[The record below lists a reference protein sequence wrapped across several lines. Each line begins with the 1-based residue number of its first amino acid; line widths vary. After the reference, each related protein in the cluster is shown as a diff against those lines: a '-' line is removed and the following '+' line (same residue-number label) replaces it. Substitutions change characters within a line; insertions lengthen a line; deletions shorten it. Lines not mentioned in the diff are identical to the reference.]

1 VGAAGGRAG
10 GDIGRALRLVGTD
23 PGAAGEYRD
32 HGAGLGTDRMDQK
45 KRSLGATERDEAARE
60 RWRQAVKAVDPRRL
74 VFVDESG
81 THTALT
87 RLFARAPRGQ
97 RAFGQVPRNRGK
109 NTTYVAALTWEGMQ
123 APWTVEGGMDT
134 AAFLVYVREVLGPTL
149 QPGQIVVL
157 DNLSVHKA
165 EPIRQAIAAWGGE
178 LWYLPAYSPDLN
190 PIEEAFSKLKAGLRR
205 LGARTRD
212 GLLEAIGQVIT
223 TITTENAHG
232 WFSHAGCALP
242 AQHS

>member
-1 VGAAGGRAG
+1 
-10 GDIGRALRLVGTD
+10 
-23 PGAAGEYRD
+23 
-32 HGAGLGTDRMDQK
+32 
-45 KRSLGATERDEAARE
+45 
-60 RWRQAVKAVDPRRL
+60 VKTVDPHRL

-109 NTTYVAALTWEGMQ
+109 NTTYVAALTWVGMQ

-134 AAFLVYVREVLGPTL
+134 AAFVVYVREVLGPTL
-149 QPGQIVVL
+149 HPGQIVVL

-165 EPIRQAIAAWGGE
+165 ERIRTLIAARACE
-178 LWYLPAYSPDLN
+178 LWYLPSYSPDLN

-212 GLLEAIGQVIT
+212 GLLEALGQVLE
-223 TITTENAHG
+223 TITTQDAHG
-232 WFSHAGCALP
+232 WFTHAGCASS
-242 AQHS
+242 AQTP

>member
-1 VGAAGGRAG
+1 
-10 GDIGRALRLVGTD
+10 
-23 PGAAGEYRD
+23 
-32 HGAGLGTDRMDQK
+32 
-45 KRSLGATERDEAARE
+45 
-60 RWRQAVKAVDPRRL
+60 VKAVDPRRL

-109 NTTYVAALTWEGMQ
+109 NTTYVAALTWQGMQ
-123 APWTVEGGMDT
+123 APWTVEGAMDT
-134 AAFLVYVREVLGPTL
+134 AAFVVYVDAVLGPTL

-157 DNLSVHKA
+157 DNLSVHQA
-165 EPIRQAIAAWGGE
+165 AHIRMLIEARGCE

-212 GLLEAIGQVIT
+212 GLLEAIAQVLV
-223 TITTENAHG
+223 TITTQDAHG
-232 WFSHAGCALP
+232 WFTHAGCTLP
-242 AQHS
+242 AQSP